1 MNQYPDE
8 YSGYGH
14 GQSGNS
20 MQAMGFRQGNYE
32 NANMV
37 SCSTSSV
44 LAVVVIGLS
53 QCVNVL
59 ICLWLTL

>member
-20 MQAMGFRQGNYE
+20 MQAMGFHQGNYE
-32 NANMV
+32 NASMV

-44 LAVVVIGLS
+44 LAVIGLS
-53 QCVNVL
+53 QCVSVL
-59 ICLWLTL
+59 ICL